1 MAIRKDRTLS
11 ELSDFARLVVRAG
24 YLNRAHVL
32 VEVGNFVRAEL
43 HDESE
48 AQALTERLV
57 AEAEAELQHDQAGWP
72 QHTDNDRLA
81 DVFTELSARGFLVLE
96 YCADHHDASAH
107 LRAHPDAVGIVF
119 FTETDVW
126 HAITEGMLELK
137 VWHADT
143 SNVVS
148 ADPEL
153 AVVLEALR
161 RHGLPALFDEGRIEV
176 TATWRKRERI

>member
-1 MAIRKDRTLS
+1 MTRKDRTLS
-11 ELSDFARLVVRAG
+11 ELADFARLVVRAG
-24 YLNRAHVL
+24 YLNRAHAQ

-43 HDESE
+43 DDDSE
-48 AQALTERLV
+48 ADDLTQRLV
-57 AEAEAELQHDQAGWP
+57 SEAEAELAQDQAGWP
-72 QHTDNDRLA
+72 ERTDNDVLR
-81 DVFTELSARGFLVLE
+81 DVFAELGERGFLVLE
-96 YCADHHDASAH
+96 YCQDHFDASAE
-107 LRAHPDAVGIVF
+107 LCARPGAIGIVF

-126 HAITEGMLELK
+126 HAITENMLELK

-153 AVVLEALR
+153 AVVLESLR

-176 TATWRKRERI
+176 TMTWRKRELF